1 VTKEEILDAV
11 WPEVTI
17 AESNLT
23 TTISMIRK
31 ALQDDSERRYIE
43 TVPKKGYLFVA
54 PVSVIAGQVRGESEA
69 DDQTSVPPVANGR
82 RSRLL
87 ISGILIILIAVGIGF
102 GVLQYRRHR
111 PRTPYQDALRHEA
124 EGNDQLAIKELSDL
138 PRSDPNFAEARL
150 KDARLLYQADRDD
163 EANQALSAI
172 GDVKPSIGSGRHERA
187 TSLKISGL
195 KSLLADQTGEALV
208 DFRSA
213 ADADPADID
222 ALIYIAD
229 TAIHDDSFEEA
240 DNALAQCLKRG
251 GLNPICG
258 YERIDALGREGKFDQ
273 AIDEYNRLRRVSNN
287 PWLEQPAG
295 YAELAKG
302 NIQEAKRHFG
312 ALVREGRDE
321 SPVHFMAAQDADA
334 AVYLLGGQ
342 LAAARRELEIAK
354 SQTSSNYEKADYLI
368 LLAKIDAI
376 HREPNRAKEAK
387 KKLGEAAKDSQAP
400 EFAIE
405 IARIYAM
412 VGDFVSA
419 RDFLA
424 RQTQGAPGLGKE
436 YAAAGPFVDGME
448 SIERHDFKKAVGQL
462 ASSFDK
468 DHNPETAYFLAKAEM
483 NLSDWNA
490 AIDSFNFVTRNKVMV
505 FNDSVASLIP
515 LAEYDLSKCYRSEGK
530 PSEALQHLASA
541 QAMWKDADPE
551 LRTQFKG
558 W

>member
-1 VTKEEILDAV
+1 
-11 WPEVTI
+11 
-17 AESNLT
+17 
-23 TTISMIRK
+23 M
-31 ALQDDSERRYIE
+31 
-43 TVPKKGYLFVA
+43 
-54 PVSVIAGQVRGESEA
+54 
-69 DDQTSVPPVANGR
+69 
-82 RSRLL
+82 
-87 ISGILIILIAVGIGF
+87 
-102 GVLQYRRHR
+102 
-111 PRTPYQDALRHEA
+111 
-124 EGNDQLAIKELSDL
+124 
-138 PRSDPNFAEARL
+138 
-150 KDARLLYQADRDD
+150 
-163 EANQALSAI
+163 
-172 GDVKPSIGSGRHERA
+172 
-187 TSLKISGL
+187 
-195 KSLLADQTGEALV
+195 
-208 DFRSA
+208 
-213 ADADPADID
+213 
-222 ALIYIAD
+222 
-229 TAIHDDSFEEA
+229 
-240 DNALAQCLKRG
+240 
-251 GLNPICG
+251 
-258 YERIDALGREGKFDQ
+258 
-273 AIDEYNRLRRVSNN
+273 
-287 PWLEQPAG
+287 
-295 YAELAKG
+295 
-302 NIQEAKRHFG
+302 
-312 ALVREGRDE
+312 
-321 SPVHFMAAQDADA
+321 
-334 AVYLLGGQ
+334 YLLGGQ